1 MWRIKHMNIIL
12 GLILIAVVL
21 ILVCTLLLKIVI
33 AMRKD
38 NRILKNRLEKRNEN
52 IRCLL
57 EHSRSLGEIQKDS
70 SELIRRIRN
79 AQNDDDDIDSI
90 ICDVIKHNNNR
101 VQESK
106 S

>member
-1 MWRIKHMNIIL
+1 MNIIL

-21 ILVCTLLLKIVI
+21 ILVCALLLKIVI

-52 IRCLL
+52 IRYLL

-70 SELIRRIRN
+70 SELMRRIRN
-79 AQNDDDDIDSI
+79 AQNDDDIDSVIDDI
-90 ICDVIKHNNNR
+90 IKRNNDR
-101 VQESK
+101 V
-106 S
+106 

>member
-52 IRCLL
+52 IRRLL

-79 AQNDDDDIDSI
+79 AQNDDDIDSVIDDI
-90 ICDVIKHNNNR
+90 IKRNNDR
-101 VQESK
+101 V
-106 S
+106 

>member
-21 ILVCTLLLKIVI
+21 ILVCALLLKIVI

-70 SELIRRIRN
+70 SELMRRIRN
-79 AQNDDDDIDSI
+79 AQNDDDIDSVI
-90 ICDVIKHNNNR
+90 DDIIKHNNDR
-101 VQESK
+101 V
-106 S
+106 

>member
-1 MWRIKHMNIIL
+1 MNIIL

-21 ILVCTLLLKIVI
+21 ILVCALLLKIVI

-52 IRCLL
+52 IRSLL

-79 AQNDDDDIDSI
+79 AQNDDDIDSVIDDI
-90 ICDVIKHNNNR
+90 IKRNNDR
-101 VQESK
+101 V
-106 S
+106 

>member
-21 ILVCTLLLKIVI
+21 ILVCALLLKIVI

-52 IRCLL
+52 IRYLL

-70 SELIRRIRN
+70 SELMRRIRN
-79 AQNDDDDIDSI
+79 AQNDDDIDSVIDDI
-90 ICDVIKHNNNR
+90 IKRNNDR
-101 VQESK
+101 V
-106 S
+106 

>member
-1 MWRIKHMNIIL
+1 MNIIL

-79 AQNDDDDIDSI
+79 AQNDDDIDSVIDDI
-90 ICDVIKHNNNR
+90 IKRNNDR
-101 VQESK
+101 V
-106 S
+106 

>member
-1 MWRIKHMNIIL
+1 MNIIL

-21 ILVCTLLLKIVI
+21 ILVCALLLKIVI

-79 AQNDDDDIDSI
+79 AQNDDDIDSVIDDI
-90 ICDVIKHNNNR
+90 IKRNNDR
-101 VQESK
+101 V
-106 S
+106 

>member
-21 ILVCTLLLKIVI
+21 ILVCALLLKIVI

-52 IRCLL
+52 IRSLL

-79 AQNDDDDIDSI
+79 AQNDDDIDSVIDDI
-90 ICDVIKHNNNR
+90 IKRNNDR
-101 VQESK
+101 V
-106 S
+106 

>member
-1 MWRIKHMNIIL
+1 MNIIL

-52 IRCLL
+52 IRYLL

-70 SELIRRIRN
+70 SELMRRIRN
-79 AQNDDDDIDSI
+79 AQNDDDIDSVIDDI
-90 ICDVIKHNNNR
+90 IKRNNDR
-101 VQESK
+101 V
-106 S
+106 

>member
-1 MWRIKHMNIIL
+1 MNIIL

-52 IRCLL
+52 IRRLL

-79 AQNDDDDIDSI
+79 AQNDDDIDSVIDDI
-90 ICDVIKHNNNR
+90 IKRNNDR
-101 VQESK
+101 V
-106 S
+106 

>member
-1 MWRIKHMNIIL
+1 MNIIL

-21 ILVCTLLLKIVI
+21 ILVCALLLKIVI

-70 SELIRRIRN
+70 SELMRRIRN
-79 AQNDDDDIDSI
+79 AQNDDDIDSVI
-90 ICDVIKHNNNR
+90 DDIIKHNNDR
-101 VQESK
+101 V
-106 S
+106 

>member
-79 AQNDDDDIDSI
+79 AQNDDDIDSVIDDI
-90 ICDVIKHNNNR
+90 IKRNNDR
-101 VQESK
+101 V
-106 S
+106 

>member
-1 MWRIKHMNIIL
+1 MNIIL

-21 ILVCTLLLKIVI
+21 ILVCALLLKIVI

-79 AQNDDDDIDSI
+79 AQNDDDIDSVIGDI
-90 ICDVIKHNNNR
+90 IKRNNDR
-101 VQESK
+101 V
-106 S
+106 

>member
-1 MWRIKHMNIIL
+1 MNIIL
-12 GLILIAVVL
+12 GLILITVVL
-21 ILVCTLLLKIVI
+21 ILVCTLLLKIMI

-79 AQNDDDDIDSI
+79 AQNDDDIDSVIDDI
-90 ICDVIKHNNNR
+90 IKRNNDR
-101 VQESK
+101 V
-106 S
+106 

>member
-1 MWRIKHMNIIL
+1 MNIIL

-21 ILVCTLLLKIVI
+21 ILVCALLLKIVI

-52 IRCLL
+52 IRYLL

-79 AQNDDDDIDSI
+79 AQNDDDIDTVIGDI
-90 ICDVIKHNNNR
+90 IKRNNDR
-101 VQESK
+101 V
-106 S
+106 

>member
-21 ILVCTLLLKIVI
+21 ILVCALLLKIVI

-79 AQNDDDDIDSI
+79 AQNDDDIDSVIGDI
-90 ICDVIKHNNNR
+90 IKRNNDR
-101 VQESK
+101 V
-106 S
+106 

>member
-1 MWRIKHMNIIL
+1 MNIIL

-57 EHSRSLGEIQKDS
+57 EHSRSLGEIQKDG

-79 AQNDDDDIDSI
+79 AQNDDDIDSI